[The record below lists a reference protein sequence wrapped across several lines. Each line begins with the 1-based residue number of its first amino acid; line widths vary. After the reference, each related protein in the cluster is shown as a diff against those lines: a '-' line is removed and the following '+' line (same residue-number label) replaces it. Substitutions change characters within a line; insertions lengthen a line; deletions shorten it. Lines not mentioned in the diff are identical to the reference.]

1 MKDEVVVLRQ
11 RVLNMEQL
19 ENEVAELQ
27 QELSEVR
34 ELKSK
39 LVDKLMESEKVY
51 DEEVEKLRSLVI
63 QRDDLIE
70 SMKRDLDRFETD
82 LRSTKEL
89 LEESSAD
96 SERIVGEKSR
106 RVDDLSEALVD
117 YDATQ
122 GCYSA
127 LSFVSRQ

>member
-1 MKDEVVVLRQ
+1 MVVLRQ

-117 YDATQ
+117 FDATQ